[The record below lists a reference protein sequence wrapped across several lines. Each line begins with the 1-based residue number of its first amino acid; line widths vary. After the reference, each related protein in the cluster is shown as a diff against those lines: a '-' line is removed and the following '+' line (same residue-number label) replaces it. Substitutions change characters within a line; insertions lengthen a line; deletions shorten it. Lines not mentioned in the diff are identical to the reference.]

1 MRITQNMTASNALYN
16 IQQGRAKLDKLQ
28 ELTASGANINRPS
41 DDPIGTRLLLDVGDQ
56 LKVGDQYA
64 SNITRSTTFLQ
75 MTSTA
80 LQGMS
85 DTIQQA
91 NQLAASIVNGS
102 TDPTVTQSVLSQ
114 LKALKQTMVDMGNV
128 QSGDQY
134 VFGGANSRVAPF
146 RLSSGDLTNGSN
158 TVSNVNVTGL
168 SSGMQVSGPGIPA
181 GAQIGTVTAG
191 PPGSFTLVD
200 SAAGPVNAT
209 ATATAS
215 TLNIYSGDETALN
228 VGIGQS
234 ATQQIN
240 VPGNQVL
247 TADTATSQP
256 YGSVNI
262 LKAFDDMITAVQTNN
277 VASIQAASQQLEGG
291 ADQIRNA
298 QSDVA
303 SRLVRLNNSSTMNAN
318 IQNTLQGIV
327 GDTQNVD
334 YAKLGVELTQQQ
346 TAFQAS
352 LSATAKV
359 SQMSLL
365 DYLT

>member
-56 LKVGDQYA
+56 LKAGDQYA
-64 SNITRSTTFLQ
+64 SSIARSTTFLQ

-85 DTIQQA
+85 DTIHQA
-91 NQLAASIVNGS
+91 TQLAASIVNGS

-114 LKALKQTMVDMGNV
+114 LKALKQTMVDMGNI
-128 QSGDQY
+128 QSGDQF
-134 VFGGANSRVAPF
+134 VFGGAKSSTAPF
-146 RLSSGDLTNGSN
+146 SG
-158 TVSNVNVTGL
+158 
-168 SSGMQVSGPGIPA
+168 
-181 GAQIGTVTAG
+181 TA
-191 PPGSFTLVD
+191 PY
-200 SAAGPVNAT
+200 
-209 ATATAS
+209 
-215 TLNIYSGDETALN
+215 YSGDETALN
-228 VGIGQS
+228 VQIGQS
-234 ATQQIN
+234 TTQQMN

-262 LKAFDDMITAVQTNN
+262 LKAFDDMITAVQANN
-277 VASIQAASQQLEGG
+277 VPNIQAVSQQLEAG

-303 SRLVRLNNSSTMNAN
+303 SRLVRLNNSSTMNTN

-359 SQMSLL
+359 TQMSLL
-365 DYLT
+365 DYLN

>member
-16 IQQGRAKLDKLQ
+16 IQQGRAKLDRLQ

-56 LKVGDQYA
+56 LKAGDQYA
-64 SNITRSTTFLQ
+64 SSIARSTTSLQ

-85 DTIQQA
+85 DTIHQA
-91 NQLAASIVNGS
+91 TQLAASIVNGS

-134 VFGGANSRVAPF
+134 VFGGANSQVAPF
-146 RLSSGDLTNGSN
+146 RLGDLTSGTN
-158 TVSNVNVTGL
+158 TVSNVNIAGL
-168 SSGMQVSGPGIPA
+168 SAGMPVSGAGIPA
-181 GAQIGTVTAG
+181 GTQIGTVTAG

-200 SAAGPVNAT
+200 SSGVAAVNAT
-209 ATATAS
+209 ATASAS
-215 TLNIYSGDETALN
+215 SIYVGNETALN
-228 VGIGQS
+228 VQIGQS
-234 ATQQIN
+234 TTQQMN

-262 LKAFDDMITAVQTNN
+262 LKAFDDMITAVQANN
-277 VASIQAASQQLEGG
+277 VPNIQAVSQQLEAG

-303 SRLVRLNNSSTMNAN
+303 SRLVRLNNSSTMNTN

-352 LSATAKV
+352 LSATAKIT
-359 SQMSLL
+359 QMSLL
-365 DYLT
+365 DYLK

>member
-16 IQQGRAKLDKLQ
+16 IQQGRAKLDRLQ

-56 LKVGDQYA
+56 LKAGDQYA
-64 SNITRSTTFLQ
+64 SSIARSTTSLQ

-85 DTIQQA
+85 DTIHQA
-91 NQLAASIVNGS
+91 TQLAASIVNGS

-114 LKALKQTMVDMGNV
+114 LKALKQTMVDMGNI
-128 QSGDQY
+128 QSGDQF
-134 VFGGANSRVAPF
+134 VFGGAKSSTAPF
-146 RLSSGDLTNGSN
+146 SG
-158 TVSNVNVTGL
+158 
-168 SSGMQVSGPGIPA
+168 
-181 GAQIGTVTAG
+181 TA
-191 PPGSFTLVD
+191 PY
-200 SAAGPVNAT
+200 
-209 ATATAS
+209 
-215 TLNIYSGDETALN
+215 YSGDETALN
-228 VGIGQS
+228 VQIGQS
-234 ATQQIN
+234 TTQQMN

-262 LKAFDDMITAVQTNN
+262 LKAFDDMITAVQANN
-277 VASIQAASQQLEGG
+277 VPNIQAVSQQLEAG

-303 SRLVRLNNSSTMNAN
+303 SRLVRLNNSSTMNTN

-359 SQMSLL
+359 TQMSLL
-365 DYLT
+365 

>member
-16 IQQGRAKLDKLQ
+16 IQQGRAKLDRLQ

-56 LKVGDQYA
+56 LKAGDQYA
-64 SNITRSTTFLQ
+64 SSIARSTTSLQ

-85 DTIQQA
+85 DTIHQA
-91 NQLAASIVNGS
+91 TQLAASIVNGS

-114 LKALKQTMVDMGNV
+114 LKALKQTMVDMGNI
-128 QSGDQY
+128 QSGDQF
-134 VFGGANSRVAPF
+134 VFGGAKSSTAPF
-146 RLSSGDLTNGSN
+146 SG
-158 TVSNVNVTGL
+158 
-168 SSGMQVSGPGIPA
+168 
-181 GAQIGTVTAG
+181 TA
-191 PPGSFTLVD
+191 PY
-200 SAAGPVNAT
+200 
-209 ATATAS
+209 
-215 TLNIYSGDETALN
+215 YSGDETALN
-228 VGIGQS
+228 VQIGQS
-234 ATQQIN
+234 TTQQMN

-262 LKAFDDMITAVQTNN
+262 LKAFDDMITAVQANN
-277 VASIQAASQQLEGG
+277 VPNIQAVSQQLEAG

-303 SRLVRLNNSSTMNAN
+303 SRLVRLNNSSTMNTN

-359 SQMSLL
+359 TQMSLL
-365 DYLT
+365 DYLN